1 MYIEYS
7 TRNRIAYLRGQLR
20 QVTRNLAEQSAMG
33 FGFVDSDTRVVIFPT
48 NINVKS
54 CSIF

>member
-20 QVTRNLAEQSAMG
+20 QVTRDLAEQSAMG